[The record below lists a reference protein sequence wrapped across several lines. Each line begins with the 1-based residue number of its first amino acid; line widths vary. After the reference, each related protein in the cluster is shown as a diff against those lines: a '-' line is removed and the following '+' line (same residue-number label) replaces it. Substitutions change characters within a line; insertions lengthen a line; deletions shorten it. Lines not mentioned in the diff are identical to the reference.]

1 MSELLRHASCSY
13 DEACLTL
20 SDDAMLALAVLV
32 AYEHIVV
39 RILLLIGIRL
49 SRYSYMSCCDARCC
63 RWKQCYAQCLELS
76 RLLLLRCSLV
86 HGDLSEYNVL
96 YHNSTCY
103 MIDFGQAVQKSH
115 PR

>member
-1 MSELLRHASCSY
+1 MI
-13 DEACLTL
+13 
-20 SDDAMLALAVLV
+20 LV
-32 AYEHIVV
+32 AA
-39 RILLLIGIRL
+39 LIFECFSHLCSSAAITVLTRAI
-49 SRYSYMSCCDARCC
+49 SYIATCNAVCNDVLAC
-63 RWKQCYAQCLELS
+63 RGKQCYAQCLELA

-96 YHNSTCY
+96 YQNSTCY